1 MEVLIL
7 ITFIKTYTLENIKQK
22 LLILYLLNVTDIC
35 FTLLLLSTDFFI
47 EANLLME
54 KAVQSLSTSFIL
66 KIVLPATLL
75 FYLYIRMKNASEKQL
90 KQSNIV
96 INIATAVYTII
107 NIFHLIWFLLF
118 GFFVIFPMQ

>member
-7 ITFIKTYTLENIKQK
+7 ITFIKTYTLENIKRK

-35 FTLLLLSTDFFI
+35 FTLLLLSTGLFM

-54 KAVQSLSTSFIL
+54 RAVQSLSTSFIL